1 MKKGVSFVREHRDHN
16 IMVCLTKSEYERL
29 AEIALKNGLSNSSY
43 CRQVLMSVI
52 RKVENERLS
61 DDTD

>member
-1 MKKGVSFVREHRDHN
+1 MKKGVSFVKERRDHD

-43 CRQVLMSVI
+43 CRQVLMSEI
-52 RKVENERLS
+52 RKVEKEN
-61 DDTD
+61 D

>member
-16 IMVCLTKSEYERL
+16 IMVCLTKSEL
-29 AEIALKNGLSNSSY
+29 AYKNGLSNSSY

-52 RKVENERLS
+52 RKVEKEN
-61 DDTD
+61 D

>member
-43 CRQVLMSVI
+43 CRQILISEI
-52 RKVENERLS
+52 RKVEKEN
-61 DDTD
+61 D

>member
-1 MKKGVSFVREHRDHN
+1 MKKGVSFVKEHRDHN

>member
-1 MKKGVSFVREHRDHN
+1 MKKGVSFVKERRDHD

-43 CRQVLMSVI
+43 CRQVLLSVI
-52 RKVENERLS
+52 RKVEKEN
-61 DDTD
+61 D

>member
-1 MKKGVSFVREHRDHN
+1 MKKGVSFVKERRDHD

-43 CRQVLMSVI
+43 CRQVLLSEI
-52 RKVENERLS
+52 RKVEKEN
-61 DDTD
+61 D

>member
-1 MKKGVSFVREHRDHN
+1 MKKGVSFVKEHRDHN

-43 CRQVLMSVI
+43 CRQVLMSAI
-52 RKVENERLS
+52 RKVEKEHF
-61 DDTD
+61 TKEAE

>member
-29 AEIALKNGLSNSSY
+29 AEIAYKNGLSNSSY
-43 CRQVLMSVI
+43 CRQVLISEI
-52 RKVENERLS
+52 KKKKKEN
-61 DDTD
+61 D